1 MNKKFET
8 KKIYIRMFSS
18 GVIIA
23 ILGGCVLLGIK
34 LYEAFEIGLKHGIVV
49 SATTMFI
56 IGFGLAVLSLIFS
69 CMETSFEDNKNSY
82 EKG

>member
-8 KKIYIRMFSS
+8 KKTYIRMFSS

-49 SATTMFI
+49 SATTMLI
-56 IGFGLAVLSLIFS
+56 IGLGLAVLSLIIS
-69 CMETSFEDNKNSY
+69 CMEISFEDNKNSY

>member
-1 MNKKFET
+1 MNKKFEI

-18 GVIIA
+18 GVIMA

-49 SATTMFI
+49 TATTLFI
-56 IGFGLAVLSLIFS
+56 IGFGLAGLSLIFS

>member
-18 GVIIA
+18 GVIMV

-49 SATTMFI
+49 TAATMFI
-56 IGFGLAVLSLIFS
+56 IGFGLAGLSLIFS
-69 CMETSFEDNKNSY
+69 CMETSFNNNKNSS
-82 EKG
+82 EKE

>member
-8 KKIYIRMFSS
+8 KKTYIRMFSS

-49 SATTMFI
+49 TAATMF
-56 IGFGLAVLSLIFS
+56 L
-69 CMETSFEDNKNSY
+69 
-82 EKG
+82 